1 MKMIGKDKIGNDNL
15 TKRNRKFTGP
25 SRRAV
30 LAGMG
35 ATVAASTIAAPWV
48 ARANGTIK
56 IGFVTPGTGPLAL
69 FGETDGWTVSK
80 IRDLL
85 KDGFETS
92 TGKYNVEILVR
103 DGQSDPNR
111 TAEVA
116 GDLIL
121 SEGVHLIVPA
131 STTDIVNNTADQAEL
146 NGCPCI
152 STAAPWQA
160 IIFPRGGAEKPFTWT
175 YHFFWGLDEALQTF
189 VGLWNTLE
197 TNRKVGMLFPQNA
210 DGETWGNNEY
220 GLPVPTKAAGYEVVV
235 PGYFQPR
242 TNDYTAQITAF
253 KTGNC
258 DIVGGITY
266 PDDFRTFVNQCAQQ
280 SYRPKA
286 MTVAAALLFPS
297 GIEAL
302 GDLGD
307 GMSSEVWWT
316 PAFPFK
322 SSLTGQV
329 SRDIADAWEAEQNR
343 QWTQPLGY
351 AHSIWEVALDILK
364 RSSNPLDREA
374 NRASMAATKLDTLT
388 GKVDF
393 STGPHKNVST
403 APIFGGQWVKGTK
416 WKYDLKIVDNT
427 VNKLFE
433 PEQPMKLMPWST

>member
-1 MKMIGKDKIGNDNL
+1 MTKTSKEPRTTRKM
-15 TKRNRKFTGP
+15 TGP
-25 SRRAV
+25 SRRTV
-30 LAGMG
+30 VKGLGAGI
-35 ATVAASTIAAPWV
+35 AASTLAAPWV
-48 ARANGTIK
+48 ARAQGTIRV
-56 IGFVTPGTGPLAL
+56 GFVTPATGPLAL
-69 FGETDGWTVSK
+69 FGETDGWAVEK
-80 IRDLL
+80 IRALL
-85 KDGFETS
+85 TDGLETS
-92 TGKYNVEILVR
+92 TGKHNVEILVR

-111 TAEVA
+111 TSEVA
-116 GDLIL
+116 ADLIL
-121 SEGVHLIVPA
+121 NEEVHLIIPA

-146 NGCPCI
+146 NECPCI

-160 IIFPRGGAEKPFTWT
+160 IIFPRGGQEKPFKWT

-189 VGLWNTLE
+189 VGLWNTIE

-220 GLPVPTKAAGYEVVV
+220 GLPVPTKAAGFEVVV

-253 KTGNC
+253 KSGDC

-266 PDDFRTFVNQCAQQ
+266 PDDFTTFVNQCAQQ
-280 SYRPKA
+280 GYKPKA

-329 SRDIADAWEAEQNR
+329 SRDIADAWEAEMNR

-351 AHSIWEVALDILK
+351 SHSIWEVGLDILK
-364 RSSNPLDREA
+364 RSTNPLDREA

-393 STGPHKNVST
+393 SSGPHPNVST
-403 APIFGGQWVKGTK
+403 SPIFGGQWVKGEK